1 MAVGLD
7 KTIEDFFAGKSVQ
20 LSLFQHI
27 RAYIETL
34 DEVRIKVSKTQISF
48 AAKRQFAWVWLPME
62 WDKRR
67 PPDCLVLSF
76 ALTSQIADPQVV
88 QAVEPT
94 PGRWMH
100 HVIIQTASDL
110 NDAVRGWLRQA
121 SESDAAQDR

>member
-1 MAVGLD
+1 MATETD
-7 KTIEDFFAGKSVQ
+7 KTIEDFFAGKPVQ

-27 RAYIETL
+27 REYIETL
-34 DEVRIKVSKTQISF
+34 GEVRIKISKTQISF

-67 PPDCLVLSF
+67 PPGCLVLSF
-76 ALTSQIADPQVV
+76 ALFRQVADQQVV

-121 SESDAAQDR
+121 WESEAV